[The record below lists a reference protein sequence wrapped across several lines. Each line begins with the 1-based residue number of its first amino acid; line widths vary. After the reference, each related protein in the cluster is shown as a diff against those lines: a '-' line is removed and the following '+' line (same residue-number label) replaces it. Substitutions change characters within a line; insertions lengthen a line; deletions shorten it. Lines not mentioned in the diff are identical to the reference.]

1 MKPKRTKSS
10 YILLVG
16 TMSLLLVG
24 SWLTYQIYVSLTKT
38 QITSRQQIAITPLDG
53 SFSKAD
59 LDNLAGRRRFTATDF
74 SAIVIDIS
82 VTPVATGSS
91 L

>member
-1 MKPKRTKSS
+1 MRPKRARSS

-16 TMSLLLVG
+16 IMSLLLVG
-24 SWLTYQIYVSLTKT
+24 SWLAYQIYVSLTKT

-53 SFSKAD
+53 SFAEDD
-59 LDNLAGRRRFTATDF
+59 LANLAARRKFTAADF
-74 SAIVIDIS
+74 SAIVVNEVI
-82 VTPVATGSS
+82 ATTSGQ